1 MINDGISL
9 HKSLYKVAR
18 ISAQVA
24 LLWLCALLGD
34 ELVHLLKLK
43 IPGSLAGMLLLIG
56 MLKFKLVELEW
67 VESGAN
73 WLLAELLLFFIPSS
87 VGVLPYMKLLAAEG
101 ARLYAV
107 IALSTLVVM
116 TATGLVAEFARK
128 R

>member
-1 MINDGISL
+1 MMNDGMSF
-9 HKSLYKVAR
+9 YKIFYKIMR

-24 LLWLCALLGD
+24 LLWLCALIGD
-34 ELVHLLKLK
+34 ELVHLLKLN
-43 IPGSLAGMLLLIG
+43 IPGSLAGMLLLFG
-56 MLKFKLVELEW
+56 LLKFKLLKLEW

-87 VGVLPYMKLLAAEG
+87 VGVLPYMNLLEAEG

-107 IALSTLVVM
+107 IAVSTLVVM